1 MRTPLIDI
9 KTFKQRRARLSE
21 KAKGSAVIIASHP
34 EYIRNSDVHHY
45 YRPDSY
51 LFYLTGFE
59 EPESGLVFRPGCN
72 PETVMFVREKN
83 LERETWDGFRFGPD
97 LAQREFGL
105 DKCYPIS
112 EFEKIA
118 ADLLD
123 NVDKVYYRLNWN
135 EEFDERFFATLEKSR
150 LKKGRSG
157 RGYPPIFDPHEV
169 LSDLRLFKTDDEIP
183 FIKKACSISAQAH
196 VEAMRF
202 AKPGITERQ
211 LWGVILNSMLQQGAA
226 REAYP
231 AIVASGANATTL
243 HYVFND
249 QECKVGDLLLVDAG
263 AEYNY
268 YAGDITRGYPV
279 SGKFTRPQT
288 AIYEAVLNIQK
299 QILAMIR
306 PGIPFK
312 SLQDKTIELSVQAL
326 LDLGFLK
333 GKPNE
338 IIEQKTYQKYYPH
351 GVSHFLGMDVHDV
364 GYYTVDN
371 ESRKIE
377 KGMVFTVEPGLYISL
392 GDTNVPSEFRG
403 IGVRIEDDILVTDVG
418 IENLTLEAPKEINE
432 LEAIVGKKGG

>member
-1 MRTPLIDI
+1 MRKPLIDI
-9 KTFKQRRARLSE
+9 KTFKQRRAKLIE
-21 KAKGSAVIIASHP
+21 KAEGSAIIIAAHP

-45 YRPDSY
+45 YRPDSH
-51 LFYLTGFE
+51 LFYLTGYE
-59 EPESGLVFRPGCN
+59 EPHSVLVLRPGRN

-83 LERETWDGFRFGPD
+83 AERETWDGFRFGPD
-97 LAQREFGL
+97 LAQREFGF
-105 DKCYPIS
+105 DKCYPIND
-112 EFEKIA
+112 FEKIA

-123 NVDKVYYRLNWN
+123 DVDRVYYRLNWN
-135 EEFDERFFATLEKSR
+135 KEFDERFFTTLEKSR

-157 RGYPPIFDPHEV
+157 RGYPPVYDPSEV
-169 LSDLRLFKTDDEIP
+169 LSDLRLFKTDEELP

-196 VEAMRF
+196 IEAMRF
-202 AKPGITERQ
+202 VKPGVNERQ
-211 LWGVILNSMLQQGAA
+211 VWGVLLNSMLKQGAA

-231 AIVASGANATTL
+231 AIVASGASATTL

-249 QECKVGDLLLVDAG
+249 QECKNEDLLLIDAG
-263 AEYNY
+263 AEYKF
-268 YAGDITRGYPV
+268 YAGDITRVFPV
-279 SGKFTRPQT
+279 SGKFSRPQT
-288 AIYEAVLNIQK
+288 VIYEAVLKIQK

-312 SLQDKTIELSVQAL
+312 TLQDKTIELSVQTL

-338 IIEQKTYQKYYPH
+338 IIEQKAYQKFYPH

-364 GYYTVDN
+364 GYYTVDK

-377 KGMVFTVEPGLYISL
+377 KGMLFTVEPGLYISL
-392 GDTNVPSEFRG
+392 GDTSVPSEFRG

-418 IENLTLEAPKEINE
+418 IEVLTLEAPKEINE
-432 LEAIVGKKGG
+432 LESIIGKTSG